1 MFPIVA
7 IGYMGNNIYPARA
20 GEVLRA
26 VVLKRRA
33 GVSVS
38 ASLATV
44 IVERVFD
51 GVVMLA
57 FVFLNLPELARL
69 QVTSGF
75 VGSIQTLAIWGAL
88 IFSLVLAFFLLEQVL
103 RRRGH
108 LHPGHHLHPVVT
120 INLVGDALHNL
131 IDGMLIGASFVS
143 SPALGLTTTL
153 AVVMHEVPQELG
165 DFGVLV
171 HGGLPARKALVFN
184 LLSALT
190 SVAGAVL
197 ALAVGLGDPRFATY
211 LLPVTAGGFIYI
223 AGSDLVP
230 ELQRAATSRLDA
242 AAQLALIV
250 LGVAVMALLALA
262 G

>member
-1 MFPIVA
+1 MGRVWGYTLVSVAVVSLISLLGVFSLSWSPARTRRASRHLVCFAVGGLFGDAFLHLLPESYARLAPPAATSLLA
-7 IGYMGNNIYPARA
+7 IGG
-20 GEVLRA
+20 
-26 VVLKRRA
+26 
-33 GVSVS
+33 
-38 ASLATV
+38 
-44 IVERVFD
+44 
-51 GVVMLA
+51 
-57 FVFLNLPELARL
+57 
-69 QVTSGF
+69 
-75 VGSIQTLAIWGAL
+75 
-88 IFSLVLAFFLLEQVL
+88 VLAFFLLEQVL

-184 LLSALT
+184 LLSALAA
-190 SVAGAVL
+190 VAGAVL